1 MINEYIEEVGKD
13 IEEAT
18 KMALER
24 MNTAR
29 DQVLI
34 EIIDDKTKENKG
46 DEVRIRVTPVDLRK
60 KNAEEFINKLMESF
74 KIKAE
79 IVWEEKDDIQI
90 MRLYG
95 DEMGI
100 IIGNK
105 GKTLEA
111 IQIIMSIIA
120 NKNSLIKGRI
130 FLDIEDYKERKI
142 RTLKQLAIR
151 MAEKAIETGEEV
163 ILKSMI
169 ASERKTIHRALSEND
184 EVITTS
190 IGEEPDR
197 KVIITPVS
205 KYNKL

>member
-18 KMALER
+18 KRALER
-24 MNTAR
+24 MNAAR

-34 EIIDDKTKENKG
+34 EIIDDKTKENEN
-46 DEVRIRVTPVDLRK
+46 DEVRVRVTPVDLRK
-60 KNAEEFINKLMESF
+60 NNAEEFINKIMESF

-79 IVWEEKDDIQI
+79 IVWEEKDDIPI

-111 IQIIMSIIA
+111 LQILMSIIA
-120 NKNSLIKGRI
+120 NKNSLVKGI
-130 FLDIEDYKERKI
+130 IILDIEDYRK
-142 RTLKQLAIR
+142 RKGKSLEQLSEK
-151 MAEKAIETGEEV
+151 MAERAVETGEDV
-163 ILKSMI
+163 ILEPMT
-169 ASERKTIHRALSEND
+169 ASERKLIHNFLSKND
-184 EVITTS
+184 EVITMS
-190 IGEEPDR
+190 IGEEPER
-197 KVIITPVS
+197 RIVITPVR
-205 KYNKL
+205 KYDK

>member
-18 KMALER
+18 KRALER
-24 MNTAR
+24 MNAIR

-34 EIIDDKTKENKG
+34 EIIDDKTKENEG
-46 DEVRIRVTPVDLRK
+46 DEVRIRVTPVDLRE
-60 KNAEEFINKLMESF
+60 KNAEEFINKMMESF

-79 IVWEEKDDIQI
+79 IVWEEKYDVPI

-111 IQIIMSIIA
+111 IQILMSIIA
-120 NKNSLIKGRI
+120 NKNSLVKGKI
-130 FLDIEDYKERKI
+130 YLDIEDYRK
-142 RTLKQLAIR
+142 RKVKNLEQLSEK
-151 MAEKAIETGEEV
+151 MAERAVETGEDV
-163 ILKSMI
+163 ILEPMT
-169 ASERKTIHRALSEND
+169 ASDRKVIHNFLSKND
-184 EVITTS
+184 EVITMST
-190 IGEEPDR
+190 GEEPER
-197 KVIITPVS
+197 KVVITPVR
-205 KYNKL
+205 KYDK

>member
-18 KMALER
+18 KRALEI
-24 MNTAR
+24 MNAVR

-34 EIIDDKTKENKG
+34 EIIDDKKEENE
-46 DEVRIRVTPVDLRK
+46 DPEVRIRVTPVDLRK
-60 KNAEEFINKLMESF
+60 RNAEEFINKIIESF

-79 IVWEEKDDIQI
+79 IVWEEKDDIPI

-111 IQIIMSIIA
+111 LQILMSIIA
-120 NKNSLIKGRI
+120 NKNSLVKGKI
-130 FLDIEDYKERKI
+130 ILDIEDYRK
-142 RTLKQLAIR
+142 RKGKALEQLSET
-151 MAEKAIETGEEV
+151 MAERAVETGEDV
-163 ILKSMI
+163 ILEPMT
-169 ASERKTIHRALSEND
+169 ASERKVIHNFLSK
-184 EVITTS
+184 IMKS
-190 IGEEPDR
+190 
-197 KVIITPVS
+197 S
-205 KYNKL
+205 L

>member
-18 KMALER
+18 KRALER
-24 MNTAR
+24 MNATR

-34 EIIDDKTKENKG
+34 EIIDNKTKENEN
-46 DEVRIRVTPVDLRK
+46 DEVRVRVTPVDLRK
-60 KNAEEFINKLMESF
+60 NNAEEFINKIMESF

-79 IVWEEKDDIQI
+79 IVWEEKDDIPI

-111 IQIIMSIIA
+111 LQILMSIIA
-120 NKNSLIKGRI
+120 NKNSLVKGI
-130 FLDIEDYKERKI
+130 IILDIEDYRK
-142 RTLKQLAIR
+142 RKGKALEQLSEK
-151 MAEKAIETGEEV
+151 MAERAVETGEDV
-163 ILKSMI
+163 ILEPMT
-169 ASERKTIHRALSEND
+169 ASERKLIHNFLSKND
-184 EVITTS
+184 EVITMS
-190 IGEEPDR
+190 IGEEPER
-197 KVIITPVS
+197 RIVITPVR
-205 KYNKL
+205 KYDK

>member
-18 KMALER
+18 KRALER
-24 MNTAR
+24 MNVAR

-34 EIIDDKTKENKG
+34 EIIDDKTKENEG

-60 KNAEEFINKLMESF
+60 KNADEFINKIMESF

-79 IVWEEKDDIQI
+79 IVWEEKDDIPI

-111 IQIIMSIIA
+111 IQILMSIIA
-120 NKNSLIKGRI
+120 NKNSPVKGKVY
-130 FLDIEDYKERKI
+130 LDIEDYRK
-142 RTLKQLAIR
+142 RKVKNLEQLSEK
-151 MAEKAIETGEEV
+151 MAERAVETGEDV
-163 ILKSMI
+163 ILEPMT
-169 ASERKTIHRALSEND
+169 ASDRKVIHNFLSKND
-184 EVITTS
+184 EVITMS
-190 IGEEPDR
+190 MGEEPER
-197 KVIITPVS
+197 KVIITPVR
-205 KYNKL
+205 KYDK

>member
-18 KMALER
+18 KRALER
-24 MNTAR
+24 MNATR

-34 EIIDDKTKENKG
+34 EIIDDKTKENEG
-46 DEVRIRVTPVDLRK
+46 DEVRIRVTPVDLRE
-60 KNAEEFINKLMESF
+60 KNAEEFINKMMESF

-79 IVWEEKDDIQI
+79 IVWEEKYDVPI

-111 IQIIMSIIA
+111 IQILMSIIA
-120 NKNSLIKGRI
+120 NKNSLVKGKI
-130 FLDIEDYKERKI
+130 YLDIEDYRK
-142 RTLKQLAIR
+142 RKVKNLEQLSEK
-151 MAEKAIETGEEV
+151 MAERAVETGEDV
-163 ILKSMI
+163 ILEPMT
-169 ASERKTIHRALSEND
+169 ASDRKVIHNFLSKND
-184 EVITTS
+184 EVITMS
-190 IGEEPDR
+190 MGEEPER
-197 KVIITPVS
+197 KVVITPVR
-205 KYNKL
+205 KYDK

>member
-1 MINEYIEEVGKD
+1 MINEYIEGVGKD

-18 KMALER
+18 KRALER
-24 MNTAR
+24 MNATR

-34 EIIDDKTKENKG
+34 EIIDDKTKENEG

-60 KNAEEFINKLMESF
+60 KNAEEFINKMMESF

-79 IVWEEKDDIQI
+79 IVWEEKYDVPI

-111 IQIIMSIIA
+111 IQILMSIIA
-120 NKNSLIKGRI
+120 NKNSLVKGKI
-130 FLDIEDYKERKI
+130 YLDIEDYRK
-142 RTLKQLAIR
+142 RKVKNLEQLSEK
-151 MAEKAIETGEEV
+151 MAERAVETGEDV
-163 ILKSMI
+163 ILEPMT
-169 ASERKTIHRALSEND
+169 ASDRKVIHNFLSKND
-184 EVITTS
+184 EVITMS
-190 IGEEPDR
+190 MGEEPER
-197 KVIITPVS
+197 KVVITPVR
-205 KYNKL
+205 KYDK

>member
-18 KMALER
+18 KRALER
-24 MNTAR
+24 MNAAR

-34 EIIDDKTKENKG
+34 EIIDDKTKENEN
-46 DEVRIRVTPVDLRK
+46 DEVRVRVTPVDLRK
-60 KNAEEFINKLMESF
+60 NNAEEFINKIMESF

-79 IVWEEKDDIQI
+79 IVWEEKDDIPI

-111 IQIIMSIIA
+111 LQILMSIIA
-120 NKNSLIKGRI
+120 NKNSLVKGI
-130 FLDIEDYKERKI
+130 IILDIEDYRK
-142 RTLKQLAIR
+142 RKGKALEQLSEK
-151 MAEKAIETGEEV
+151 MAERAVETGEDV
-163 ILKSMI
+163 ILEPMT
-169 ASERKTIHRALSEND
+169 ASERKLIHNFLSKND
-184 EVITTS
+184 EVITMS
-190 IGEEPDR
+190 IGEEPER
-197 KVIITPVS
+197 RIVITPVR
-205 KYNKL
+205 KYDK

>member
-18 KMALER
+18 KRALEI
-24 MNTAR
+24 MNAVR

-34 EIIDDKTKENKG
+34 EIIDDKKEENE
-46 DEVRIRVTPVDLRK
+46 DSEVRIRVTPVDLRK
-60 KNAEEFINKLMESF
+60 RNAEEFINKIIESF

-79 IVWEEKDDIQI
+79 IVWEEKDDIPI

-111 IQIIMSIIA
+111 LQILMSIIA
-120 NKNSLIKGRI
+120 NKNSLVKGKI
-130 FLDIEDYKERKI
+130 ILDIEDYRK
-142 RTLKQLAIR
+142 RKGKALEQLSET
-151 MAEKAIETGEEV
+151 MAERAVETGEDV
-163 ILKSMI
+163 ILEPMT
-169 ASERKTIHRALSEND
+169 ASERKVIHNFLSKNN
-184 EVITTS
+184 EVITMST
-190 IGEEPDR
+190 GEEPER
-197 KVIITPVS
+197 RIVITPVR
-205 KYNKL
+205 KYDK

>member
-18 KMALER
+18 KRALEI
-24 MNTAR
+24 MNAVR

-34 EIIDDKTKENKG
+34 EIIDDKKEENE
-46 DEVRIRVTPVDLRK
+46 DPEVRIRVTPVDLRK
-60 KNAEEFINKLMESF
+60 RNAEEFINKIIESF

-79 IVWEEKDDIQI
+79 IVWEEKDDIPI

-111 IQIIMSIIA
+111 LQILMSIIA
-120 NKNSLIKGRI
+120 NKNSLVKGKI
-130 FLDIEDYKERKI
+130 ILDIEDYRK
-142 RTLKQLAIR
+142 RKGKALEQLSET
-151 MAEKAIETGEEV
+151 MAERAVETGEDV
-163 ILKSMI
+163 ILEPMT
-169 ASERKTIHRALSEND
+169 ASERKVIHNFLSKNN
-184 EVITTS
+184 EVITMST
-190 IGEEPDR
+190 GEEPER
-197 KVIITPVS
+197 RIVITPVR
-205 KYNKL
+205 KYDK

>member
-18 KMALER
+18 KRALER
-24 MNTAR
+24 MNATR

-34 EIIDDKTKENKG
+34 EIIDDKTKENEN
-46 DEVRIRVTPVDLRK
+46 DEVRVRVTPVDLRK
-60 KNAEEFINKLMESF
+60 NNAEEFINKIMESF

-79 IVWEEKDDIQI
+79 IVWEEKDDIPI

-111 IQIIMSIIA
+111 LQILMSIIA
-120 NKNSLIKGRI
+120 NKNSLVKGI
-130 FLDIEDYKERKI
+130 IILDIEDYRK
-142 RTLKQLAIR
+142 RKGKALEQLSEK
-151 MAEKAIETGEEV
+151 MAERAVETGEDV
-163 ILKSMI
+163 ILEPMT
-169 ASERKTIHRALSEND
+169 ASERKLIHNFLSKND
-184 EVITTS
+184 EVITMS
-190 IGEEPDR
+190 IGEEPER
-197 KVIITPVS
+197 RIVITPVR
-205 KYNKL
+205 KYDK

>member
-18 KMALER
+18 KRALER
-24 MNTAR
+24 MNATR

-34 EIIDDKTKENKG
+34 EIIDDKTKENEN
-46 DEVRIRVTPVDLRK
+46 DEVRVRVTPVDLRK
-60 KNAEEFINKLMESF
+60 NNSEEFINKIMESF

-79 IVWEEKDDIQI
+79 IVWEEKDDIPI

-111 IQIIMSIIA
+111 LQILMSIIA
-120 NKNSLIKGRI
+120 NKNSLVKGI
-130 FLDIEDYKERKI
+130 IILDIEDYRK
-142 RTLKQLAIR
+142 RKGKALEQLSEK
-151 MAEKAIETGEEV
+151 MAERAVETGEDV
-163 ILKSMI
+163 ILEPMT
-169 ASERKTIHRALSEND
+169 ASERKLIHNFLSKND
-184 EVITTS
+184 EVITMS
-190 IGEEPDR
+190 IGEEPER
-197 KVIITPVS
+197 RIVITPVR
-205 KYNKL
+205 KYDK

>member
-18 KMALER
+18 KRALER
-24 MNTAR
+24 MNATR

-34 EIIDDKTKENKG
+34 EIIDDKTKENEG
-46 DEVRIRVTPVDLRK
+46 DEVRIRVTPVDLRE
-60 KNAEEFINKLMESF
+60 KNAEEFINKIMESF

-79 IVWEEKDDIQI
+79 IVWEEKYDVPI

-111 IQIIMSIIA
+111 IQILMSIIA
-120 NKNSLIKGRI
+120 NKNSLVKGKI
-130 FLDIEDYKERKI
+130 YLDIEDYRK
-142 RTLKQLAIR
+142 RKVKNLEQLSEK
-151 MAEKAIETGEEV
+151 MAERAVETGEDV
-163 ILKSMI
+163 ILEPMT
-169 ASERKTIHRALSEND
+169 ASDRKVIHNFLSKND
-184 EVITTS
+184 EVITMS
-190 IGEEPDR
+190 MGEEPER
-197 KVIITPVS
+197 KVVITPVR
-205 KYNKL
+205 KYDK

>member
-18 KMALER
+18 KRALER
-24 MNTAR
+24 MNVAR

-34 EIIDDKTKENKG
+34 EIIDDKTKENEG

-60 KNAEEFINKLMESF
+60 KNAEEFINKMMESF
-74 KIKAE
+74 KIKVE
-79 IVWEEKDDIQI
+79 IVWEEKYDVPI

-111 IQIIMSIIA
+111 IQILMSIIA
-120 NKNSLIKGRI
+120 NKNSLVKGKI
-130 FLDIEDYKERKI
+130 YLDIEDYRK
-142 RTLKQLAIR
+142 RKVKNLEQLSEK
-151 MAEKAIETGEEV
+151 MAERAVETGEDV
-163 ILKSMI
+163 ILEPMT
-169 ASERKTIHRALSEND
+169 ASDRKVIHNFLSKND
-184 EVITTS
+184 EVITMS
-190 IGEEPDR
+190 MGEEPER
-197 KVIITPVS
+197 KVVITPVR
-205 KYNKL
+205 KYDK

>member
-18 KMALER
+18 KRALER
-24 MNTAR
+24 MNATR

-34 EIIDDKTKENKG
+34 EIIDNKTKENEN
-46 DEVRIRVTPVDLRK
+46 DEVRVRVTPVDLRK
-60 KNAEEFINKLMESF
+60 NNAEEFINKIMESF

-79 IVWEEKDDIQI
+79 IVWEEKDDIPI

-111 IQIIMSIIA
+111 LQVLMSIIA
-120 NKNSLIKGRI
+120 NKNSLVKGI
-130 FLDIEDYKERKI
+130 IILDIEDYRK
-142 RTLKQLAIR
+142 RKGKALEQLSEK
-151 MAEKAIETGEEV
+151 MAERAVETGEDV
-163 ILKSMI
+163 ILEPMT
-169 ASERKTIHRALSEND
+169 ASERKLIHNFLSKND
-184 EVITTS
+184 EVITMS
-190 IGEEPDR
+190 IGEEPER
-197 KVIITPVS
+197 RIVITPVR
-205 KYNKL
+205 KYDK

>member
-1 MINEYIEEVGKD
+1 MINEYIEGVGKD

-18 KMALER
+18 KRALER
-24 MNTAR
+24 MNATR

-34 EIIDDKTKENKG
+34 EIIDDKTKENEG

-60 KNAEEFINKLMESF
+60 KNAEEFINKMIESF

-79 IVWEEKDDIQI
+79 IVWEEKYDVPI

-111 IQIIMSIIA
+111 IQILMSIIA
-120 NKNSLIKGRI
+120 NKNSLVKGKI
-130 FLDIEDYKERKI
+130 YLDIEDYRK
-142 RTLKQLAIR
+142 RKVKNLEQLSEK
-151 MAEKAIETGEEV
+151 MAERAVETGEDV
-163 ILKSMI
+163 ILEPMT
-169 ASERKTIHRALSEND
+169 ASDRKVIHNFLSKND
-184 EVITTS
+184 EVITMS
-190 IGEEPDR
+190 MGEEPER
-197 KVIITPVS
+197 KVVITPVR
-205 KYNKL
+205 KYDK